1 MARNR
6 YDNRTIFTNTLED
19 YQEWLEGREVNSIQ
33 QYGTPFM
40 TQPTAAMRAVINSTF
55 VIWKRGTSFQKLASE
70 HYGDPTYWWVIAW
83 YNFTPT
89 EAHVKYGSSIEI
101 PLSVE
106 QALRVLR
113 G

>member
-6 YDNRTIFTNTLED
+6 YDNRTIFTNTSEE
-19 YQEWLEGREVNSIQ
+19 YEEWLEGREVNSIE

-40 TQPTAAMRAVINSTF
+40 IQPTPQIRATINSTF
-55 VIWKRGTSFQKLASE
+55 VIWKRGTSFQKLAAE

-89 EAHVKYGSSIEI
+89 EAHVKYGSSVEI

-106 QALRVLR
+106 QALRVLK